1 MTEISLANLIE
12 HFEEVDEMSTKQTDE
27 KRSKNEADTLKVAEM
42 KKRSLEAFSESNTRL
57 GNELFI
63 RKSRNT
69 VKKLRTN

>member
-1 MTEISLANLIE
+1 MSEISLANLIE
-12 HFEEVDEMSTKQTDE
+12 HFEEVDEMPTKQTDE

-57 GNELFI
+57 RNELFI
-63 RKSRNT
+63 RKSTNT